1 MVSCCIV
8 TDYAYCVAQ
17 NKMAARVKSAFRNV
31 NRINNMFL
39 PQFENLKQR
48 KIGKS
53 AYNVFVDYKA
63 VFKEFFQHAKEK
75 PFRSATTLATLLGLY
90 YVYEKNPG
98 VNSYED
104 SVLDCA
110 NELLQ
115 ISHLIRKPSSDNY
128 VQGILKYRNQERI
141 KIQSFGFLSLVWVS
155 EFGPS
160 CDLYEKHCEYV
171 QPRWRTFPQRVIDI
185 GILGHWWYL
194 EKAMKDYDI
203 NEAELADCPPDTQ

>member
-1 MVSCCIV
+1 
-8 TDYAYCVAQ
+8 
-17 NKMAARVKSAFRNV
+17 MAARIRSAFRNV

-48 KIGKS
+48 KLGRS

-63 VFKEFFQHAKEK
+63 VFKDSYLYAKEK
-75 PFRSATTLATLLGLY
+75 PLRSATTLGVILGLY
-90 YVYEKNPG
+90 YLYHENPD

-104 SVLDCA
+104 ALLDCA

-115 ISHLIRKPSSDNY
+115 ISHLVRNPSSDNY
-128 VQGILKYRNQERI
+128 VQKLLKYRNQERI
-141 KIQSFGFLSLVWVS
+141 RIQSFGILTLVWLS

-171 QPRWRTFPQRVIDI
+171 QPRWKSFPQRVIDI
-185 GILGHWWYL
+185 GILGHWYFL
-194 EKAMKDYDI
+194 EEAMKDYDV

>member
-1 MVSCCIV
+1 
-8 TDYAYCVAQ
+8 
-17 NKMAARVKSAFRNV
+17 MAARLRSAFRNV

-48 KIGKS
+48 KLGRS
-53 AYNVFVDYKA
+53 AYNIFIDYKA
-63 VFKEFFQHAKEK
+63 VCKDSYLYAKEK
-75 PFRSATTLATLLGLY
+75 PLRSATTLGVLLGLY
-90 YVYEKNPG
+90 YLYHENPD

-104 SVLDCA
+104 ALLECS

-115 ISHLIRKPSSDNY
+115 LSHLIRNPSSDNY
-128 VQGILKYRNQERI
+128 VQKLLKYRNQERI
-141 KIQSFGFLSLVWVS
+141 RIQSFGILSLVWVS

-171 QPRWRTFPQRVIDI
+171 QPRWKSFPQQMIDV
-185 GILGHWWYL
+185 GILGHWYFL
-194 EKAMKDYDI
+194 EKAMIDYDV